1 MLKKNHIFSLMRGG
15 GGGCTM
21 NTFFLQKEGR
31 SGFVVI

>member
-1 MLKKNHIFSLMRGG
+1 MLKKSHIFFNAGR

>member
-1 MLKKNHIFSLMRGG
+1 MLKKNHIFSLMRG